1 MNGFYYNNM
10 MIKKDKKNLGLT
22 IIEALVSTVIVGIG
36 FIAVFQMVN
45 FSVRSIDTSGERTKA
60 NYLVSMMAE
69 DVIGHSRTVHGV
81 NTLTGDYAVDIDGSI
96 QIEGVKVPTA
106 RLFTDHLAAVEFST
120 EGCDG
125 PARAGD
131 PGDPPPDDDGSPKSI
146 YETEHVDASSNKEEK
161 WNRIFSENRYLK
173 CRGENDVKRLKMYKI
188 CRWAGVCTG
197 YQDDAIT
204 DDGMFI
210 GRVQVNLNNGKKRKY
225 LYFQADYN
233 IRK

>member
-1 MNGFYYNNM
+1 

-22 IIEALVSTVIVGIG
+22 IIEALVSTVVVGIG
-36 FIAVFQMVN
+36 FIAVFQMTN
-45 FSVRSIDTSGERTKA
+45 FSVRSIDTSSERTKA

-69 DVIGHSRTVHGV
+69 DVLGHSRTVHGV

-96 QIEGVKVPTA
+96 QIEGVKQPTA
-106 RLFTDHLAAVEFST
+106 RLFTDHLAAVEFRT
-120 EGCDG
+120 DGCGGAAANVD
-125 PARAGD
+125 AD
-131 PGDPPPDDDGSPKSI
+131 TPPPDDDGSPKSI
-146 YETEHVDASSNKEEK
+146 YETEHIDASSNKEEK
-161 WNRIFSENRYLK
+161 WMRIFSENRYLK
-173 CRGENDVKRLKMYKI
+173 CKGENDVRRLKMYKI
-188 CRWAGVCTG
+188 CRWGGVC
-197 YQDDAIT
+197 DDYNDPSVT

>member
-1 MNGFYYNNM
+1 

-22 IIEALVSTVIVGIG
+22 IIEALVSTVVVGIG
-36 FIAVFQMVN
+36 FIAVFQMTN
-45 FSVRSIDTSGERTKA
+45 FSVRSIDTSSERTKA

-69 DVIGHSRTVHGV
+69 DVLGHSRTVHGV

-96 QIEGVKVPTA
+96 QIEGVKQPTA
-106 RLFTDHLAAVEFST
+106 RLFTDHLAAVEFRT
-120 EGCDG
+120 DGCDG
-125 PARAGD
+125 PAAVTVGGTD
-131 PGDPPPDDDGSPKSI
+131 TPDDGAPKSI
-146 YETEHVDASSNKEEK
+146 YETEHIDASSNKEEK
-161 WNRIFSENRYLK
+161 WMRIFSENRYLK
-173 CRGENDVKRLKMYKI
+173 CKGENDVRRLKMYKI
-188 CRWAGVCTG
+188 CRWGGVCDR
-197 YQDDAIT
+197 YNDPSVT

>member
-1 MNGFYYNNM
+1 

-22 IIEALVSTVIVGIG
+22 LIEALVSTVVVGIG
-36 FIAVFQMVN
+36 FIAVFQMTN
-45 FSVRSIDTSGERTKA
+45 FSVRSIDTSSERTKA

-69 DVIGHSRTVHGV
+69 DVLGHSRTVHGV

-96 QIEGVKVPTA
+96 QIEGVKQPTA
-106 RLFTDHLAAVEFST
+106 RLFTDHLAAVEFRT
-120 EGCDG
+120 DGCGGAAVVAVD
-125 PARAGD
+125 AD
-131 PGDPPPDDDGSPKSI
+131 TPPPDDDGSPKSI
-146 YETEHVDASSNKEEK
+146 YETEHIDASSNKEEK
-161 WNRIFSENRYLK
+161 WMRIFSENRYLK
-173 CRGENDVKRLKMYKI
+173 CRGENDVRRLKMYKI
-188 CRWAGVCTG
+188 CRWGGVCDQ
-197 YQDDAIT
+197 YNDPSVT

>member
-1 MNGFYYNNM
+1 

-22 IIEALVSTVIVGIG
+22 IIEALVSTVVVGIG
-36 FIAVFQMVN
+36 FIAVFQMTN
-45 FSVRSIDTSGERTKA
+45 FSVRSIDTSSERTKA

-69 DVIGHSRTVHGV
+69 DVLGHSRTVHGV

-96 QIEGVKVPTA
+96 QIEGVKQPTA
-106 RLFTDHLAAVEFST
+106 RLFTDHLAAVEFRT
-120 EGCDG
+120 DGCDG
-125 PARAGD
+125 PAAVTVGGTD
-131 PGDPPPDDDGSPKSI
+131 TPDDGAPKSI
-146 YETEHVDASSNKEEK
+146 YETEHIDASSNKEEK
-161 WNRIFSENRYLK
+161 WMRIFSENRYLK
-173 CRGENDVKRLKMYKI
+173 CRGENDVRRLKMYKI
-188 CRWAGVCTG
+188 CRWGGVCDR
-197 YQDDAIT
+197 YNDPSVT

>member
-1 MNGFYYNNM
+1 

-22 IIEALVSTVIVGIG
+22 IIEALVSTVVVGIG
-36 FIAVFQMVN
+36 FIAVFQMTN
-45 FSVRSIDTSGERTKA
+45 FSVRSIDTSSERTKA

-69 DVIGHSRTVHGV
+69 DVLGHSRTVHGV

-96 QIEGVKVPTA
+96 QIEGVKQPTA
-106 RLFTDHLAAVEFST
+106 RLFTDHLAAVEFRT
-120 EGCDG
+120 DGCDG
-125 PARAGD
+125 PAAVTVGGTD
-131 PGDPPPDDDGSPKSI
+131 TPDDEAPKSI
-146 YETEHVDASSNKEEK
+146 YETEHIDASSNKEEK
-161 WNRIFSENRYLK
+161 WMRIFSENRYLK
-173 CRGENDVKRLKMYKI
+173 CKGENDVRRLKMYKI
-188 CRWAGVCTG
+188 CRWGGVCDR
-197 YQDDAIT
+197 YNDPSVT

>member
-1 MNGFYYNNM
+1 

-22 IIEALVSTVIVGIG
+22 IIEALVSTVVVGIG
-36 FIAVFQMVN
+36 FIAVFQMTN
-45 FSVRSIDTSGERTKA
+45 FSVRSIDTSSERTKA

-69 DVIGHSRTVHGV
+69 DVIGHSRTIHGV

-96 QIEGVKVPTA
+96 QIAGVNSPTA
-106 RLFTDHLAAVEFST
+106 RMFTDHLAAVEFIT
-120 EGCDG
+120 PGCG
-125 PARAGD
+125 GSAVATVGTSAT
-131 PGDPPPDDDGSPKSI
+131 PPDDDGSPKSI
-146 YETEHVDASSNKEEK
+146 YETTHVDAASNKEEK
-161 WNRIFSENRYLK
+161 WMRMFSENRYLK
-173 CRGENDVKRLKMYKI
+173 CKGEDDIRRLKMYKI
-188 CRWAGVCTG
+188 CRWAGVC
-197 YQDDAIT
+197 DDYNDPSIT

>member
-1 MNGFYYNNM
+1 

-22 IIEALVSTVIVGIG
+22 LIEALVSTVVVGIG
-36 FIAVFQMVN
+36 FIAVFQMTN
-45 FSVRSIDTSGERTKA
+45 FSVRSIDTSSERTKA

-69 DVIGHSRTVHGV
+69 DVLGHSRTVHGV
-81 NTLTGDYAVDIDGSI
+81 NTLTGDYAIDIDGSI
-96 QIEGVKVPTA
+96 QIEGVKQPTA
-106 RLFTDHLAAVEFST
+106 RLFTDHLAAVEFRT

-125 PARAGD
+125 PAVVAVGGTD
-131 PGDPPPDDDGSPKSI
+131 TPPDDDGAPKSI
-146 YETEHVDASSNKEEK
+146 YETEHIDASSNKEEK
-161 WNRIFSENRYLK
+161 WMRIFSENRYLK
-173 CRGENDVKRLKMYKI
+173 CKGENDVRRLKMYKI
-188 CRWAGVCTG
+188 CRWGGVC
-197 YQDDAIT
+197 DDYNDPSVT

>member
-1 MNGFYYNNM
+1 

-22 IIEALVSTVIVGIG
+22 IIEALVSTVVVGIG
-36 FIAVFQMVN
+36 FIAVFQMTN
-45 FSVRSIDTSGERTKA
+45 FSVRSIDTSSERTKA

-69 DVIGHSRTVHGV
+69 DVLGHSRTVHGV

-96 QIEGVKVPTA
+96 QIEGVKQPTA
-106 RLFTDHLAAVEFST
+106 RLFTDHLAAVEFRT

-125 PARAGD
+125 PAVVAVGGAD
-131 PGDPPPDDDGSPKSI
+131 TPPPDDGGAPKSI
-146 YETEHVDASSNKEEK
+146 YKTEDIDASSNKGEK
-161 WNRIFSENRYLK
+161 WMRIFSENRYLK
-173 CRGENDVKRLKMYKI
+173 CKGENDVRRLKMYKI
-188 CRWAGVCTG
+188 CRWGGVCDQ
-197 YQDDAIT
+197 YNDPSVT

>member
-1 MNGFYYNNM
+1 

-22 IIEALVSTVIVGIG
+22 LIEALVSTVVVGIG
-36 FIAVFQMVN
+36 FIAVFQMTN
-45 FSVRSIDTSGERTKA
+45 FSVRSIDTSSERTKA

-69 DVIGHSRTVHGV
+69 DVLGHSRTVHGV

-96 QIEGVKVPTA
+96 QVEGVKVPTA
-106 RLFTDHLAAVEFST
+106 RLFTDHLAAVEFRT
-120 EGCDG
+120 DGCDG
-125 PARAGD
+125 PAVVAGD
-131 PGDPPPDDDGSPKSI
+131 TDTAPDDDGSPRSI
-146 YETEHVDASSNKEEK
+146 YETEHIDASSNKEEK
-161 WNRIFSENRYLK
+161 WMRIFQGNRYFK
-173 CRGENDVKRLKMYKI
+173 CKGENDIRRLKMYKI
-188 CRWAGVCTG
+188 CRWGGVC
-197 YQDDAIT
+197 DDYNDPLVT

>member
-1 MNGFYYNNM
+1 

-22 IIEALVSTVIVGIG
+22 IIEALVSTVVVGIG
-36 FIAVFQMVN
+36 FIAVFQMTN
-45 FSVRSIDTSGERTKA
+45 FSVRSIDTSSERTKA

-69 DVIGHSRTVHGV
+69 DVLGHSRTVHGV

-96 QIEGVKVPTA
+96 QIEGVKQPTA
-106 RLFTDHLAAVEFST
+106 RLFTDHLAAVEFRT
-120 EGCDG
+120 DGCDG
-125 PARAGD
+125 PAVVAVGGTD
-131 PGDPPPDDDGSPKSI
+131 TPPPDDGGAPKSI
-146 YETEHVDASSNKEEK
+146 YETEHIDASSNKEEK
-161 WNRIFSENRYLK
+161 WMRIFSENRYLK
-173 CRGENDVKRLKMYKI
+173 CKGENDVRRLKMYKI
-188 CRWAGVCTG
+188 CRWGGVCDQ
-197 YQDDAIT
+197 YNDASVT

>member
-1 MNGFYYNNM
+1 

-22 IIEALVSTVIVGIG
+22 IIEALVSTVVVGIG
-36 FIAVFQMVN
+36 FIAVFQMTN
-45 FSVRSIDTSGERTKA
+45 FSVRSIDTSSERTKA

-69 DVIGHSRTVHGV
+69 DVLGHSRTVHGV

-96 QIEGVKVPTA
+96 QIEGVKQPTA
-106 RLFTDHLAAVEFST
+106 RLFTDHLAAVEFRT
-120 EGCDG
+120 QGCDG
-125 PARAGD
+125 PADVAAGGTD
-131 PGDPPPDDDGSPKSI
+131 TPDDGAPKSI
-146 YETEHVDASSNKEEK
+146 YETEHIDASSNKEEK
-161 WNRIFSENRYLK
+161 WMRIFSENRYLK
-173 CRGENDVKRLKMYKI
+173 CKGENDVRRLKMYKV
-188 CRWAGVCTG
+188 CRWGGVCDQ
-197 YQDDAIT
+197 YNDPSVT

>member
-1 MNGFYYNNM
+1 

-22 IIEALVSTVIVGIG
+22 LIEALVSTVVVGIG
-36 FIAVFQMVN
+36 FIAVFQMTN
-45 FSVRSIDTSGERTKA
+45 FSVRSIDTSSERTKA

-69 DVIGHSRTVHGV
+69 DVLGHSRTVHGV

-96 QIEGVKVPTA
+96 QVAGVNQPTA
-106 RLFTDHLAAVEFST
+106 RLFTDHLAAVEFRVD
-120 EGCDG
+120 GCDG
-125 PARAGD
+125 PAGAVSVDATG
-131 PGDPPPDDDGSPKSI
+131 GTPPPDPGAAPKSI
-146 YETEHVDASSNKEEK
+146 YEREHVDASSNKEEK
-161 WNRIFSENRYLK
+161 WMSIFAENRYLK
-173 CRGENDVKRLKMYKI
+173 CKGDDDVRRLKMYKI
-188 CRWAGVCTG
+188 CRWGGVCDE
-197 YQDDAIT
+197 YNDPSVT

>member
-1 MNGFYYNNM
+1 

-22 IIEALVSTVIVGIG
+22 IIEALVSTVVVGIG
-36 FIAVFQMVN
+36 FIAVFQMTN
-45 FSVRSIDTSGERTKA
+45 FSVRSIDTSSERTKA

-69 DVIGHSRTVHGV
+69 DVLGHSRTVHGV

-96 QIEGVKVPTA
+96 QVEGVKVPTA
-106 RLFTDHLAAVEFST
+106 RLFTDHLAAVEFRVD
-120 EGCDG
+120 GCDG
-125 PARAGD
+125 PAVVAGD
-131 PGDPPPDDDGSPKSI
+131 TDTAPDAGAAPKSI

-161 WNRIFSENRYLK
+161 WMRIFAENRYLK
-173 CRGENDVKRLKMYKI
+173 CKGDDDVRRLKMYKI
-188 CRWAGVCTG
+188 CRWGGVC
-197 YQDDAIT
+197 DDYNDPSVT

>member
-1 MNGFYYNNM
+1 
-10 MIKKDKKNLGLT
+10 MIQKDKKNLGLT
-22 IIEALVSTVIVGIG
+22 IIEALVSTVVVGIG
-36 FIAVFQMVN
+36 FIAVFQMTN
-45 FSVRSIDTSGERTKA
+45 FSVRSIDTSSERTKA

-69 DVIGHSRTVHGV
+69 DVLGHSRTVHGV

-96 QIEGVKVPTA
+96 QIEGVKSPAA
-106 RLFTDHLAAVEFST
+106 RLFTDHLAAVEFRT

-125 PARAGD
+125 PARPAD
-131 PGDPPPDDDGSPKSI
+131 PGGGAPPDDDGSPKSI
-146 YETEHVDASSNKEEK
+146 YETEHIDASSNKEEK
-161 WNRIFSENRYLK
+161 WMRIFSENRYLK
-173 CRGENDVKRLKMYKI
+173 CKGENDVRRLKMYKI
-188 CRWAGVCTG
+188 CRWGGVC
-197 YQDDAIT
+197 DDYNDPSVT

>member
-1 MNGFYYNNM
+1 

-22 IIEALVSTVIVGIG
+22 LIEALVSTVVVGIG
-36 FIAVFQMVN
+36 FIAVFQMTN
-45 FSVRSIDTSGERTKA
+45 FSVRSIDTSSERTKA

-69 DVIGHSRTVHGV
+69 DVLGHSRTVHGV

-96 QIEGVKVPTA
+96 QVEGVKVPTA
-106 RLFTDHLAAVEFST
+106 RLFTDHLAAVEFRVD
-120 EGCDG
+120 GCDG
-125 PARAGD
+125 PAVVAGD
-131 PGDPPPDDDGSPKSI
+131 TDTAPDAGAAPKSI

-161 WNRIFSENRYLK
+161 WMRIFAENRYLK
-173 CRGENDVKRLKMYKI
+173 CKGDDDVRRLKMYKI
-188 CRWAGVCTG
+188 CRWGGVC
-197 YQDDAIT
+197 DDYNDPSVT